1 MNDST
6 SLKKISTKL
15 RRDVIAMSFHGR
27 IGHVGSCLSMIDI
40 LTALY
45 FRVLRVDPLKPLWRD
60 RDRFVL
66 SKGHAVAA
74 LYAALANRGFFPVE
88 TLKSYVQNGSSLPG
102 HPEIQCVPGVEIT
115 SGSLGHGL
123 SIAVGMALAARIDTA
138 AWRTYVMLSDGE
150 CDEGT
155 VWEAA
160 MAAGHFKL
168 GNLTAIIDYNK
179 FQALGKTADVMN
191 LEPLK
196 SKFDSFGWNT
206 VEIDGHNMDEIVRAL
221 ELRAEKPVMV
231 IAHTTLGKGVS
242 FMEGKLEWHYLD
254 PKKEHFDRAM
264 DELK

>member
-1 MNDST
+1 MNNLET
-6 SLKKISTKL
+6 IARKL
-15 RRDVIAMSFHGR
+15 RRDVITMSFNGH
-27 IGHVGSCLSMIDI
+27 IGHVGSCLSMMDI
-40 LTALY
+40 VAALY
-45 FRVLRVDPLKPLWRD
+45 FKVLNVNPSNPLWNE

-74 LYAALANRGFFPVE
+74 LYAALANRGFFPE
-88 TLKSYVQNGSSLPG
+88 AQLGTYVQNGSHLPG

-123 SIAVGMALAARIDTA
+123 SIAVGMALAARIDGA
-138 AWRTYVMLSDGE
+138 AWRPYVMLSDGE

-196 SKFDSFGWNT
+196 SKLDAFGWHAI
-206 VEIDGHNMDEIVRAL
+206 EIDGHNVDEIVRAL
-221 ELRAEKPVMV
+221 EIRTERPVMV
-231 IAHTTLGKGVS
+231 IAHTTMGKGVS
-242 FMEGKLEWHYLD
+242 FMEGRLEWHYLD
-254 PKKEHFDRAM
+254 PKKDQFDRAM

>member
-1 MNDST
+1 MNN
-6 SLKKISTKL
+6 LVAIARKL
-15 RRDVIAMSFHGR
+15 RRDVITMSFNGH
-27 IGHVGSCLSMIDI
+27 IGHVGSCLSMMDI
-40 LTALY
+40 VAALY
-45 FRVLRVDPLKPLWRD
+45 FKVLNVDPSKPLWKE

-74 LYAALANRGFFPVE
+74 LYAALANRGFFPE
-88 TLKSYVQNGSSLPG
+88 AQLRTYVQNGSQLPG

-123 SIAVGMALAARIDTA
+123 SIAVGMALAARIDA
-138 AWRTYVMLSDGE
+138 AAYRTYVMLSDGE

-196 SKFDSFGWNT
+196 SKLEAFGWHAI
-206 VEIDGHNMDEIVRAL
+206 EIDGHNMDEIVRAL
-221 ELRAEKPVMV
+221 EMRTEKPVMV
-231 IAHTTLGKGVS
+231 IAHTTMGKGVS

-254 PKKEHFDRAM
+254 PKKDQFDRAM